1 MTAIFSSLL
10 SDVYKFYPMSTPA
23 ISLPERNDLDASAVR
38 DVTSV
43 VMTTR
48 LDSHEAKKVSAYAVQ
63 DHRTRSSFLRLMV
76 LKGIQAYEKE
86 HQSATA

>member
-1 MTAIFSSLL
+1 
-10 SDVYKFYPMSTPA
+10 MSTSA
-23 ISLPERNDLDASAVR
+23 ISLPPRNETDISATR

-48 LDSHEAKKVSAYAVQ
+48 LDSHEAEKVSAYAVQ

>member
-1 MTAIFSSLL
+1 M
-10 SDVYKFYPMSTPA
+10 
-23 ISLPERNDLDASAVR
+23 
-38 DVTSV
+38 

-48 LDSHEAKKVSAYAVQ
+48 LDSREAEKVSVYAVQ

>member
-1 MTAIFSSLL
+1 
-10 SDVYKFYPMSTPA
+10 MSTSA
-23 ISLPERNDLDASAVR
+23 ISLPAGNESDAPVAK
-38 DVTSV
+38 DVASV

-48 LDSHEAKKVSAYAVQ
+48 LDSQEAKKVSAYAVQ

-86 HQSATA
+86 LQSATA

>member
-1 MTAIFSSLL
+1 
-10 SDVYKFYPMSTPA
+10 MSTSA
-23 ISLPERNDLDASAVR
+23 ISLPLRNQSDIPAAT

-48 LDSHEAKKVSAYAVQ
+48 LDSREAEKVSAYAVQ

-76 LKGIQAYEKE
+76 LKGIQAYEQE
-86 HQSATA
+86 NHR

>member
-1 MTAIFSSLL
+1 
-10 SDVYKFYPMSTPA
+10 MSTPA
-23 ISLPERNDLDASAVR
+23 ILLPPRNETDIPATR
-38 DVTSV
+38 EVTSV

-48 LDSHEAKKVSAYAVQ
+48 LDSREAEKVSAYAVQ